1 MASED
6 LFFKQPTLPHIH
18 EGTSTLEPIPEKIGP
33 YKIES
38 LLSTGGMSLLYLGL
52 HPEKHTPIAIKVLKK
67 NYLTHPEMKDQF
79 LKEAEVIE
87 LADHPNIVKLYG
99 QGEWEGG
106 LYIAMEWV
114 KGISL
119 KQFILQQSLSIK
131 RSLEICLQVAYA
143 LLHLHTN
150 GVIHRDLKPEN
161 ILITET
167 GQVTVI
173 DFGIAQMLWQ
183 PGEAPPRGLGG
194 IIGTPSYMS
203 PEQRKDP
210 MHVTVATDIYALG
223 VIAYELIVGRLSFG
237 NIKLELL
244 PKSLREIIAKA
255 LEPDL
260 KMRYEDIVDWIAD
273 LSTYL
278 RSGALRKE
286 RRGSDEIKEVYEK
299 LILIHQ
305 ELIPSKLP
313 DWPGLEIGLA
323 RDSAIAPLGLFQD
336 FFKLPNGHI
345 LMFLARAPSHDIDA
359 LISIAHLKGLVRML
373 MHHHT
378 VALEEKLDLTRLI
391 AELNDTYSEEHLTK
405 TLSLHALYLNPTD
418 NTLTAISCGFEP
430 MWSLPQGSSLP
441 RLIESRNPQL
451 GEDSSVSF
459 FASSDNWNDGDML
472 LMHTF
477 DSESIDMQALLSDAR
492 NLPPKPQADAIM
504 RSIKAHETTAT
515 DKLPQAILSLQRLP

>member
-1 MASED
+1 MVAED
-6 LFFKQPTLPHIH
+6 LFFKQVTLPHIP
-18 EGTSTLEPIPEKIGP
+18 EGTKTTQVIPKQIGP

-52 HPEKHTPIAIKVLKK
+52 HPERRQPLAIKVLKQQ
-67 NYLTHPEMKDQF
+67 YLTHPEMKEQF
-79 LKEAEVIE
+79 IKEAQVIE

-99 QGEWEGG
+99 QGEWEEG

-119 KQFILQQSLSIK
+119 KQFILQQSLSLK

-150 GVIHRDLKPEN
+150 SVIHRDLKPEN

-167 GQVTVI
+167 GQVKVI

-203 PEQRKDP
+203 PEQRQDP
-210 MHVTVATDIYALG
+210 LHVTVATDIYALG

-244 PKSLREIIAKA
+244 PKHLRQIIQKA

-260 KMRYEDIVDWIAD
+260 KDRYSDIVDWISD
-273 LSTYL
+273 LSSYM
-278 RSGALRKE
+278 RSGELRKE

-299 LILIHQ
+299 LTLIHQ

-313 DWPGLEIGLA
+313 DWSGIDIGLA
-323 RDSAIAPLGLFQD
+323 RDTDTTPLGLFQD
-336 FFKLPNGHI
+336 FFKLPNGHLVI
-345 LMFLARAPSHDIDA
+345 FLARAPSHDIDA
-359 LISIAHLKGLVRML
+359 LISIAHFKGLVRML
-373 MHHHT
+373 MHRYRT
-378 VALEEKLDLTRLI
+378 YDDLDLSTLVS
-391 AELNDTYSEEHLTK
+391 ELNNTYSEENLTK
-405 TLSLHALYLNPTD
+405 TLSMHALHLDPID
-418 NTLTAISCGFEP
+418 SQLTAISCGFEP
-430 MWSLPQGSSLP
+430 LWNLTQGSSIP
-441 RLIESRNPQL
+441 RLIESRNPYL
-451 GEDSSVSF
+451 GEENNYDF
-459 FASSDNWNDGDML
+459 FAVSDNWNDGDML

-477 DSESIDMQALLSDAR
+477 ETATIDMQALFADAR
-492 NLPPKPQADAIM
+492 NLPPRPQTESIM
-504 RSIKAHETTAT
+504 RTIKSRESTGT
-515 DKLPQAILSLQRLP
+515 DKLPQAILSIQRLP